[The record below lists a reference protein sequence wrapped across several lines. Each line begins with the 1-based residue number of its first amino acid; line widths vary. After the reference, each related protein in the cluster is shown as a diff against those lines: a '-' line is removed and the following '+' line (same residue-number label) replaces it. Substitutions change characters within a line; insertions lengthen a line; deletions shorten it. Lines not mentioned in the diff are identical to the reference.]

1 VKIRVDSKAD
11 ALYLRLDES
20 KIVESQEVSPGL
32 ILDYNEQNQVVGLE
46 MLNLSSRSPHLNLKD
61 LQVQT
66 A

>member
-20 KIVESQEVSPGL
+20 KIVESREVSPGL

-61 LQVQT
+61 LQVQ
-66 A
+66 AA

>member
-1 VKIRVDSKAD
+1 MKIRVDSKAD
-11 ALYLRLDES
+11 ALYLLLDES

-61 LQVQT
+61 LQVQ
-66 A
+66 AA

>member
-11 ALYLRLDES
+11 ALYLRLGES

-61 LQVQT
+61 LQVQ
-66 A
+66 AA

>member
-1 VKIRVDSKAD
+1 MKIRVDSKAD